1 MISALALSALLVT
14 AAPDSKPGVL
24 KFQAG
29 QTEFKRGDF
38 LGALRILDGAAAEA
52 TDDQLLGQIH
62 LLRAQCLAARQ
73 DFPGAEEAFGLALR
87 HDPEVRLDPSKVDPT
102 LVSMLDSKRSRL
114 RGELVVRADRPGAQV
129 WMDGKLIGEAP
140 LRSSVSIGKHV
151 VEVRTPDRR
160 FGEQQEVTVRP
171 RQSAE
176 INAELK
182 EQPATHSTGKRDG
195 ASEATRPFAD
205 IRGTL
210 DPFGSGRNLG
220 FEVGGG
226 LEYQH
231 FRASISAILFPDF
244 GFDLRGALNV
254 PVVDSFNAYI
264 SLEVPVI
271 FASPAQFGLGGAGGL
286 EYEVRRWFDPFFEVG
301 VRHLFTGQGNDD
313 PNRLILQFGIRL
325 KVP

>member
-1 MISALALSALLVT
+1 MISALALSALLVI

-87 HDPEVRLDPSKVDPT
+87 HDPEVRLDPSKVDPA
-102 LVSMLDSKRSRL
+102 LVSKLDSLRSRL

-140 LRSSVSIGKHV
+140 LKSSVPIGKHV
-151 VEVRTPDRR
+151 VEVRTADRR

-182 EQPATHSTGKRDG
+182 EKPAAHST
-195 ASEATRPFAD
+195 ATRPFAD

-210 DPFGSGRNLG
+210 DPFRSDKNLG